1 MHSPDTH
8 QESSEKKGFTTA
20 DTTPAHTPLE
30 TSRRNSECYQRE
42 GDSVS
47 DEKDQVDGGLR
58 AWLVLLGAWLC
69 FANSWGITSVFGV
82 FQSYYLETGILGP
95 SYSASSISWI
105 GSIQAFLTMFAGVFS
120 GHLMDTGYTQ
130 QVLFVGTGLIVLG
143 TALLS
148 VCKEYYQVLL
158 TQGICVGIGSG
169 MLLLVS
175 LAMLSMWFKK
185 KKMLAAGVASTG
197 SAITAFYVP
206 IALGKL
212 FATIGFAWT
221 VRVYALIILLTAGT
235 ACLVMTPK
243 KVAFKH
249 GPLINV
255 NYFKDP
261 KFTLFV
267 IAFGFTMAA
276 NYIPYFYLTAYA
288 KALNVKSGTLG
299 LVSII
304 NAVSAVSRLPPALLA
319 HYIGGA
325 NTLIICCGLSTVTLY
340 LYTLTTSTFGG
351 LVALAA
357 CYALASGGVL
367 FLPPMILS
375 NFAGNDR
382 AQYGTMIGMGYT
394 IGAIGVLVGN
404 PIAGATISGS
414 ATNTAAGEIGDIGKA
429 HSKYLGVWIVAGS
442 SMAIA
447 TALHFSARMIWVNW
461 KIKSRV

>member
-8 QESSEKKGFTTA
+8 QVSSEKKGFTTA
-20 DTTPAHTPLE
+20 DTTPVHTPLE
-30 TSRRNSECYQRE
+30 TSRRNSECYQRGE
-42 GDSVS
+42 DSVS
-47 DEKDQVDGGLR
+47 EKDQVDGGLR

-158 TQGICVGIGSG
+158 TQGICVGIGS
-169 MLLLVS
+169 
-175 LAMLSMWFKK
+175 A
-185 KKMLAAGVASTG
+185 
-197 SAITAFYVP
+197 AFYIP
-206 IALGKL
+206 IVLSKL
-212 FATIGFAWT
+212 FTTIGFAWT

-255 NYFKDP
+255 SYFKDL

-414 ATNTAAGEIGDIGKA
+414 ATNTAEGEIGDIGKA